1 MKNEK
6 VPDGT
11 YVLKA
16 NSYGVSGEQ
25 IKLPGAAGADN
36 LVAFSVSGESNWGLC
51 LRPSVTSGVTGS
63 GSDTISQKETKFWKN
78 LKKEQKEAIALAMY
92 L

>member
-6 VPDGT
+6 APDGT
-11 YVLKA
+11 YILKA

-25 IKLPGAAGADN
+25 IVLGGVDN
-36 LVAFSVSGESNWGLC
+36 LVAFSLSGESNWGLC